1 MTIPENA
8 GESDLE
14 NDVDETVILTRRDR
28 RRAGQQDAAATASAE
43 ASEEIDEATRVVDR
57 TPHSTDE
64 WAEEVTVVVNRAGR
78 VAEEEID
85 ESTVVVDR
93 SPRAAQEP
101 EDETVDESTVMID
114 RSGTVAHEQIDES
127 TVVIDRSRSAETPEE
142 KTLVVSR
149 PGRGLL
155 RRRLSESDPI
165 DDSVQEDTVP
175 RGSVSFERP
184 AVAPPSIYKPRP
196 APLTPSAPPVVHGA
210 AAPTRVEN
218 PELLSVT
225 KQGAR
230 WSRYTLLAFGGACV
244 VSLVGL
250 VSLGFLVFG

>member
-1 MTIPENA
+1 MTLPEN
-8 GESDLE
+8 GGQGDLDD
-14 NDVDETVILTRRDR
+14 DVDETVILTRRDR
-28 RRAGQQDAAATASAE
+28 RRAGEQDAAATASAE
-43 ASEEIDEATRVVDR
+43 ASDEVDEATVVVDR
-57 TPHSTDE
+57 SARSTDDDVDE
-64 WAEEVTVVVNRAGR
+64 ATVVVNRAGR
-78 VAEEEID
+78 VADDAVD

-93 SPRAAQEP
+93 SRRAAQEP
-101 EDETVDESTVMID
+101 ADETVDESTVMID
-114 RSGTVAHEQIDES
+114 RSGSAVHEQVDES

-142 KTLVVSR
+142 KTVVVAR
-149 PGRGLL
+149 AGRGLL

-184 AVAPPSIYKPRP
+184 AVAAPSIYKPRP
-196 APLTPSAPPVVHGA
+196 APLSPSAPPVVHGS

-218 PELLSVT
+218 PDLLSVA